1 MHPKSASKSTRI
13 MLAGAAALAVLV
25 GGYYTVGAI
34 TGGSGSDLASGDSQR
49 VLDALS
55 RMDSDTL
62 ASADNE
68 ALRRKALD
76 TLKKAPLEETFGRLQ
91 SKDLTDEQR
100 EALEQNMR
108 DLMMEDMNQKVDE
121 FLNAPEDQRDEI
133 MDRHLD
139 EWQEFMRKMSEYREK
154 NKDNPE
160 YQEYRERQRAQR
172 SAPSKEDRKQWMEG
186 TSPERFGRMMQYWVK
201 MQSRAKERGMEMGPG
216 RDDD

>member
-13 MLAGAAALAVLV
+13 TLTVVAALAVLV

-34 TGGSGSDLASGDSQR
+34 TGGVESDLASGDSKR

-55 RMDSDTL
+55 RMDGESL
-62 ASADNE
+62 ASANNE
-68 ALRRKALD
+68 DLRRQALD

-100 EALEQNMR
+100 AALEQNMR
-108 DLMMEDMNQKVDE
+108 DLMMDDMNQKVDE
-121 FLNAPEDQRDEI
+121 YLEATEEQRDAI

-139 EWQEFMRKMSEYREK
+139 EWQEFMKKMSEYQEK

-160 YQEYRERQRAQR
+160 YQEYQERQRTQR
-172 SAPSKEDRKQWMEG
+172 GAPSKQDRKQWMEG
-186 TSPERFGRMMQYWVK
+186 TSPERMGRMMQYWVK
-201 MQSRAKERGMEMGPG
+201 MQARAKERGMDFG
-216 RDDD
+216 RGGRSN

>member
-13 MLAGAAALAVLV
+13 TLAVVAALAVLV

-34 TGGSGSDLASGDSQR
+34 TGGVESDLASGDSKR

-55 RMDSDTL
+55 RMDGESL

-68 ALRRKALD
+68 ALRRQALD

-100 EALEQNMR
+100 AALEQNMR
-108 DLMMEDMNQKVDE
+108 DLMMDDMNQKVDE
-121 FLNAPEDQRDEI
+121 YLEATEEQRDAI

-139 EWQEFMRKMSEYREK
+139 EWQEFMKKMSEYQEK

-160 YQEYRERQRAQR
+160 YQEYQERQRTQR
-172 SAPSKEDRKQWMEG
+172 GAPSKQDRKQWMEG
-186 TSPERFGRMMQYWVK
+186 TSPERMGRMMQYWVK
-201 MQSRAKERGMEMGPG
+201 MQARAKERGMDFG
-216 RDDD
+216 RGGRSN